1 MIWQVVTG
9 TWYQPYYMDG
19 TANYNIS
26 NEVNEIN
33 RLRSTPQGR
42 SSFNNQTIK
51 MGLNT
56 PVTLTDSKGTLINY
70 SITK

>member
-19 TANYNIS
+19 TTNYNIS

-33 RLRSTPQGR
+33 RL
-42 SSFNNQTIK
+42 
-51 MGLNT
+51 L
-56 PVTLTDSKGTLINY
+56 VTAPFLDFLSNMIY
-70 SITK
+70 